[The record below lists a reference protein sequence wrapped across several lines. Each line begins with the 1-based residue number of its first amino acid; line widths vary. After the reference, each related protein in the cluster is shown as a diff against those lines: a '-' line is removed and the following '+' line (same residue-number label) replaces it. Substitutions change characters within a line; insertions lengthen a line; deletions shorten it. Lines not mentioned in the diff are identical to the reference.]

1 MHSSSL
7 LPASLVALALLP
19 FELPDV
25 AIEDDEFAGPGA
37 MVTIEPSGMV
47 VVPLKPLG
55 PDVTLLDMVPFV
67 AIDWSRLRASLWAL
81 LCALLCASLR
91 AVAER
96 DDVLAAAALE
106 DEPVAQALLAW
117 RSPESP

>member
-7 LPASLVALALLP
+7 LPASLDALALLP

-25 AIEDDEFAGPGA
+25 ATEDDEFACPGA
-37 MVTIEPSGMV
+37 MVTVEPSGMV
-47 VVPLKPLG
+47 VVPLKPFG

-67 AIDWSRLRASLWAL
+67 ASGWSRLRAL

-91 AVAER
+91 AAAER
-96 DDVLAAAALE
+96 DDALAAAALE

-117 RSPESP
+117 RSLESP